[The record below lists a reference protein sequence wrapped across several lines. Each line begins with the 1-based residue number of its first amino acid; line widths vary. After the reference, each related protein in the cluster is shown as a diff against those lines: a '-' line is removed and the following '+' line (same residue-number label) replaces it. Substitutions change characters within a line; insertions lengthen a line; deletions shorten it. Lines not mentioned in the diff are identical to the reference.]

1 MADKCLIRIESLLKK
16 SSIAGTKK
24 EEIVNLIK
32 QSIAEKKLSNID
44 EVNVDA
50 VAKDVSEQIKIQK
63 TYKKLNKK

>member
-1 MADKCLIRIESLLKK
+1 MADKCLIRVENLLKK

-24 EEIVNLIK
+24 EEIVSLIK

-50 VAKDVSEQIKIQK
+50 VAPK
-63 TYKKLNKK
+63 